1 MRAQKQK
8 NRRDVER
15 IVQALDPVLG
25 GRREIV
31 AAYLFG
37 SAALGRMHKESDI
50 DIGILLDGKYKPDAL
65 YTSKV
70 ARIVN
75 KSLALKTEVDVRI
88 LNNASSRFLFQVI
101 KSGKLLM
108 SKDEKKRVLFET
120 DAISRYLDFKPF
132 YRMYDEKRHERLCA

>member
-1 MRAQKQK
+1 MRVQKQNK
-8 NRRDVER
+8 KMDVER
-15 IVQALDPVLG
+15 IVQALGHVLR

-37 SAALGRMHKESDI
+37 SAAQGRMHKESDI
-50 DIGILLDGKYKPDAL
+50 DIGILLDGKYKADAL

-75 KSLALKTEVDVRI
+75 ESLALKTEADVRI

-101 KSGKLLM
+101 KNGKLLM
-108 SKDEKKRVLFET
+108 SKDERERVLFET